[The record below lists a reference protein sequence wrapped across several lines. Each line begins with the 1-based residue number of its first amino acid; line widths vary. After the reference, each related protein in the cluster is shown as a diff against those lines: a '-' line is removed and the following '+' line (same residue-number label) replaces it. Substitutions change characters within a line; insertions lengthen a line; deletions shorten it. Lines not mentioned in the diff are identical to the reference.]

1 MNNPIIQ
8 AALKA
13 EQNVIGCIILDNSTI
28 EIIREIVSKKD
39 FYAEYNREIFG
50 AICDLAEKNEPV
62 NMASLLGRLVS
73 ATSFN
78 ANGGVSILTRA
89 TGELP
94 SAALADSYAKN
105 VHKYSTMRTLETLG
119 ASIKENASCNV
130 DIYEYISKVKDELES
145 ISECQQTKSWIVLG
159 EAINNAI
166 TSIKDGNGADV
177 VKSGFVDLDAKL
189 TGFKAGTLTIIAARP
204 AMGKTAFGL
213 NIMMNAAFNSD
224 VPTAFFSLEM
234 TGEELALRVISC
246 SVSISGTYLKQ
257 GKITTDEFGRILD
270 FWETKG
276 RSKIFIDETPGI
288 DISILRDRAKR
299 MYKRFGIG
307 LLIVDYL
314 QLMQSNKKRV
324 QSREQEVAD
333 VSRGLKGI
341 AKELHIPVIAL
352 SQLNRNVDTR
362 TEKRPVLS
370 DLRES
375 GSIEQDADN
384 ILFIHREDYY
394 RPNAEQNHEAEII
407 IAKQRSG
414 PTGVVKLHW
423 EGQYTR
429 FDNLDKYF

>member
-1 MNNPIIQ
+1 MNNPTIQ
-8 AALKA
+8 ATLKA
-13 EQNVIGCIILDNSTI
+13 EQDVIGCIILDNSTI
-28 EIIREIVSKKD
+28 EIIREFVSQKD
-39 FYAEYNREIFG
+39 FYAEYNREIFW
-50 AICDLAEKNEPV
+50 AACKLAEKGEPV
-62 NMASLLGRLVS
+62 NLATLLGSLIG
-73 ATSFN
+73 ATAFN

-159 EAINNAI
+159 EAINNAV

-177 VKSGFVDLDAKL
+177 VKSGFVDLDNRL
-189 TGFKAGTLTIIAARP
+189 SLKAGTLTIIAARP

-213 NIMMNAAFNSD
+213 NIMMNAAFNGD

-234 TGEELALRVISC
+234 TAEELAMRVISC
-246 SVSISGTYLKQ
+246 SVGISGTYLKQ
-257 GKITTDEFGRILD
+257 GKITKEEFGKILD
-270 FWETKG
+270 FWESKG
-276 RSKIFIDETPGI
+276 RSKIFIDETPAI
-288 DISILRDRAKR
+288 DITVLRDRVKR
-299 MYKRFGIG
+299 MSKRFGIG
-307 LLIVDYL
+307 LLIIDYL
-314 QLMQSNKKRV
+314 QLMRSDKKRV
-324 QSREQEVAD
+324 QNREQEVAD
-333 VSRGLKGI
+333 ISRGLKSI